1 MSVKFLDYTETPGE
15 KHLGIVTIQATGTF
29 RFKYKMNA
37 GKNGGSFPNPPSF
50 KIGEEYKSCIVP
62 ESNFM
67 VEDIE
72 DCIKSGVANSK
83 PKDSSYSQASQ
94 NPLAANPFKSTYVS
108 TATQEEIP
116 F

>member
-1 MSVKFLDYTETPGE
+1 MTVKFIDYTETPGE

-50 KIGEEYKSCIVP
+50 KLGEEYKSCIVP

-67 VEDIE
+67 VEDI
-72 DCIKSGVANSK
+72 DSCIKAGVAKSN
-83 PKDSSYSQASQ
+83 PRDSGYSQATQ
-94 NPLAANPFKSTYVS
+94 NPLAVNPFKSTYESAPV
-108 TATQEEIP
+108 QEEIP

>member
-1 MSVKFLDYTETPGE
+1 MNKEANMTVKFIDYTETPGE

-37 GKNGGSFPNPPSF
+37 GKTGGSFPNPPSF
-50 KIGEEYKSCIVP
+50 KLGEEYKSCIVP

-67 VEDIE
+67 VEDI
-72 DCIKSGVANSK
+72 DSCIKDGVAKSAQK
-83 PKDSSYSQASQ
+83 SQQFAPPIAS
-94 NPLAANPFKSTYVS
+94 NPFKTSYEN
-108 TATQEEIP
+108 QEQIP

>member
-1 MSVKFLDYTETPGE
+1 MTVKFLDYTETPGE

-50 KIGEEYKSCIVP
+50 KLGEEYKSCIVP

-72 DCIKSGVANSK
+72 ACIKDGVAKSK
-83 PKDSSYSQASQ
+83 PRDSGYSQ
-94 NPLAANPFKSTYVS
+94 NPPVQNPYKSSYQASPV
-108 TATQEEIP
+108 QESIP

>member
-1 MSVKFLDYTETPGE
+1 MTVKFIDYTETPGE

-50 KIGEEYKSCIVP
+50 KVGEEYKSCIVP

-67 VEDIE
+67 VEDI
-72 DCIKSGVANSK
+72 DSCIKVGVSNFTSNPAKTNH
-83 PKDSSYSQASQ
+83 
-94 NPLAANPFKSTYVS
+94 PLAANPYKSS
-108 TATQEEIP
+108 FESQEQIP